1 MNEENSFPFDKKNIY
16 NTLKKAILFNNENY
30 KKMQLN
36 LINLTNKAKEK
47 STKEKK
53 LSTLKNVLQK
63 QNILE
68 ISINHII

>member
-30 KKMQLN
+30 EKMQLN

-47 STKEKK
+47 SIINIKK
-53 LSTLKNVLQK
+53 TINSLSVK
-63 QNILE
+63 I
-68 ISINHII
+68 